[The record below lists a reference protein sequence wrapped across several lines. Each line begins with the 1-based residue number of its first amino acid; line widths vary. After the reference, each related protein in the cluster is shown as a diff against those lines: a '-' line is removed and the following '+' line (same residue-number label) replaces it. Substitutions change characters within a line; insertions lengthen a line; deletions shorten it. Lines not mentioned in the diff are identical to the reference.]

1 MCIGKAVEKLAT
13 NTRKMV
19 GEWMGG
25 RTSCENAV
33 WYNFMMQKVREAKL
47 KIQMKKLRK
56 DLLEIAVELPLL

>member
-1 MCIGKAVEKLAT
+1 MGSGWVV
-13 NTRKMV
+13 V
-19 GEWMGG
+19 G
-25 RTSCENAV
+25 NAV